1 MMSFPVA
8 IVLCVSVLG
17 SGAVIVFN
25 LIGPR
30 AVYDY
35 WSLDSDDLPKPG
47 KLAFLRSS
55 WVFGIAAV
63 VMIASVVAYVE
74 LR

>member
-1 MMSFPVA
+1 MSIPTA
-8 IVLCVSVLG
+8 IVLCLSVLG

-25 LIGPR
+25 LIGPPV
-30 AVYDY
+30 VYDY

>member
-1 MMSFPVA
+1 MNFPVA
-8 IVLCVSVLG
+8 IVLCLSVLG
-17 SGAVIVFN
+17 SGAIIVFN

-30 AVYDY
+30 VLYDY

-47 KLAFLRSS
+47 RLAVLRSS
-55 WVFGIAAV
+55 WAFGVAAV

>member
-1 MMSFPVA
+1 MDLPIA
-8 IVLCVSVLG
+8 IILCLSIVG

-25 LIGPR
+25 LVGSR

-35 WSLDSDDLPKPG
+35 WSLDADDLPKPG
-47 KLAFLRSS
+47 RLAFLRSS
-55 WVFGIAAV
+55 WVFGIAVAV
-63 VMIASVVAYVE
+63 MLASVVMYVE